1 MVTGVGQ
8 AFAYTI
14 STTAG
19 MAAIP
24 EAKAGAASGV
34 LQMMRQL
41 GVVFGVAVPG
51 ALFKALEN
59 SKLTELL
66 STAGASLNA
75 SDQAEIR
82 GLLSGSEAAEAELA
96 RFAPDIAEQIER
108 IVSEAFVYAL
118 DGTMLLCML
127 VSIVGVLASLLAA
140 GGASR
145 SKQAD

>member
-1 MVTGVGQ
+1 
-8 AFAYTI
+8 
-14 STTAG
+14 
-19 MAAIP
+19 
-24 EAKAGAASGV
+24 
-34 LQMMRQL
+34 MMRQL

-82 GLLSGSEAAEAELA
+82 GLLSGSEAAEVELA
-96 RFAPDIAEQIER
+96 RFAPDITEQIER
-108 IVSEAFVYAL
+108 VVSEAFVYAL

-140 GGASR
+140 GGAPR